1 MEQELK
7 VFVVDDDPCAQMV
20 ACFQLESLN
29 FHVTEFDT
37 GEACVAAL
45 NQTAAQQPDIF
56 LLDVEMPGMGGI
68 ALCRTIR
75 AAGNTQAQIIFISS
89 RNDLE
94 TRLLAYDA
102 GGNDYIIKPYLPE
115 ELEHKLLL
123 AKQAR
128 IGARELSKQA
138 DVAQQR
144 ARTAL
149 SSMEEMGVVQT
160 FMRASFACQTPTQ
173 IAMAL
178 FNALHAYQLEGLL
191 ELRSASGNSCFTA
204 QGSCSALELSILTHT
219 RTLQRMF
226 QFHNRLAINYPHV
239 TLLINNLPL
248 TDPKRVERLH
258 DYLAMLIENT
268 EIHLQAMVHEAARLA
283 QAQSISQALKALTLA
298 QKDIDRQQQEYRQN
312 LSSIMD
318 AHLRELEMNLN
329 RTGFMSGQKASLIAL
344 TEKMTERIYKLNG
357 LEIGDQLR
365 TVTTQLQDASLDKLG
380 ASAQSAV

>member
-37 GEACVAAL
+37 GEACIAAL

-75 AAGNTQAQIIFISS
+75 ATGNAQAQIIFISS

-128 IGARELSKQA
+128 IGAGELSKQA
-138 DVAQQR
+138 DYAQQR

-149 SSMEEMGVVQT
+149 SINERNGRGQT
-160 FMRASFACQTPTQ
+160 FMRSSFACQTPTQ

-178 FNALHAYQLEGLL
+178 FNALHAYHQLEGLL
-191 ELRSASGNSCFTA
+191 ELRGASGNSCFTA
-204 QGSCSALELSILTHT
+204 QGSCSALELSILTSTPAHY
-219 RTLQRMF
+219 
-226 QFHNRLAINYPHV
+226 NAC
-239 TLLINNLPL
+239 
-248 TDPKRVERLH
+248 
-258 DYLAMLIENT
+258 
-268 EIHLQAMVHEAARLA
+268 
-283 QAQSISQALKALTLA
+283 
-298 QKDIDRQQQEYRQN
+298 
-312 LSSIMD
+312 SSFI
-318 AHLRELEMNLN
+318 
-329 RTGFMSGQKASLIAL
+329 
-344 TEKMTERIYKLNG
+344 
-357 LEIGDQLR
+357 
-365 TVTTQLQDASLDKLG
+365 TV
-380 ASAQSAV
+380 